1 MECKCTQDSW
11 IGEPGPICDR
21 YEPTADH
28 YCVSCHHDALCHKMD
43 GLIGAEERL
52 PERHPL

>member
-1 MECKCTQDSW
+1 MECKCTQESW
-11 IGEPGPICDR
+11 ISEPGPICDR

-28 YCVSCHHDALCHKMD
+28 YCVSCHHDALCHEMD